1 MDALTS
7 RVVSFLRFP
16 LIVAVI
22 GIHCNLLVKNPELET
37 RSVFYFLVYIT
48 MKLVCIAVPLFFFIS
63 GFLFFKEGT
72 FDFALYKKKLKSR
85 IHTVLIPYLLW
96 NIIYFF
102 ILGIMQ
108 LIKPDTLVILHKHI
122 ADFRWQDYLWI
133 FWDISQITGLA
144 DDQHAC
150 LVGAFWFLQCLF
162 VLFLLS
168 PIIYYII
175 RYLRHFTLL
184 IIGVLY
190 FTDFIP
196 EMPGIQ
202 CNAIVYYMLG
212 VYFSLMS
219 IDFITFLKRIP
230 IQTHIVLMIAAVLIS
245 YWLND
250 NDTIYNI
257 TDLFL
262 QTAVFAITA
271 YMIENHR
278 WLESKYLVS
287 SVFFVFAVHRLFS
300 ASLMTVSTYL
310 VPSIGNDYCLY
321 LYYLLMVILT
331 LIVSLA
337 VYQFSI
343 RFLPSVTHVLN
354 GRR

>member
-1 MDALTS
+1 
-7 RVVSFLRFP
+7 
-16 LIVAVI
+16 
-22 GIHCNLLVKNPELET
+22 
-37 RSVFYFLVYIT
+37 
-48 MKLVCIAVPLFFFIS
+48 
-63 GFLFFKEGT
+63 
-72 FDFALYKKKLKSR
+72 
-85 IHTVLIPYLLW
+85 
-96 NIIYFF
+96 
-102 ILGIMQ
+102 
-108 LIKPDTLVILHKHI
+108 
-122 ADFRWQDYLWI
+122 
-133 FWDISQITGLA
+133 
-144 DDQHAC
+144 
-150 LVGAFWFLQCLF
+150 
-162 VLFLLS
+162 
-168 PIIYYII
+168 
-175 RYLRHFTLL
+175 
-184 IIGVLY
+184 
-190 FTDFIP
+190 
-196 EMPGIQ
+196 
-202 CNAIVYYMLG
+202 MLG
-212 VYFSLMS
+212 VYFSFMS

-278 WLESKYLVS
+278 WRESKYLVS